1 MQLCGIQHVATHKR
15 NHIILVISF
24 RYLYAIGKNVWK
36 KWKKRYF
43 VLVQVSQYTF
53 AMCSYRERKPD
64 PTEMMQLDGFTVD
77 YCEPVPG
84 NGNITCRSTNSYSV
98 NIIHFYRTCL

>member
-1 MQLCGIQHVATHKR
+1 M
-15 NHIILVISF
+15 
-24 RYLYAIGKNVWK
+24 WK

-77 YCEPVPG
+77 FCEPVPG
-84 NGNITCRSTNSYSV
+84 RKVFFRAQLFKTNIVVS
-98 NIIHFYRTCL
+98 